1 MQKTASRLILLLFLF
16 SPTAIAQW
24 MVITPQIVDQYRILN
39 GEVEAINK
47 ATVSSQTAGR
57 VEHFH
62 FDVDDF
68 VEKGATI
75 VEFTNIEQKASL
87 KQAVANAEA
96 SKIAYEQAVTDYN
109 RIKEIYQRKLVAK
122 SELDKAL
129 SNRDSLKAKSSAANA
144 AVVNAQKQ
152 LEYTTIVAP
161 YDGIV
166 TKRFVEQGEVV
177 SPGTPIMEGLSLT
190 ELRVVTYIPETIIDN
205 IKSNPEAKILL
216 QGKELNA
223 LDVTIFPYADIK
235 THTFKTRI
243 NFKPDDQTVFPGMT
257 VKVAFKIRDYQ
268 SILVPLSS
276 ILNRS
281 ELTLVY
287 VKQGKNKL
295 LRHVKLGRTRGDN
308 IEVVSGLNLNEE
320 VLINPLA
327 DMDK

>member
-1 MQKTASRLILLLFLF
+1 MIKTKFSLILILFIF
-16 SPTAIAQW
+16 SSAAQAQW
-24 MVITPQIVDQYRILN
+24 MKITPQSVPEYRILN

-75 VEFTNIEQKASL
+75 VEFTNTEQKASL

-96 SKIAYEQAVTDYN
+96 SQINYQQAITDYN
-109 RIKEIYQRKLVAK
+109 RIQELYQKKLVSK
-122 SELDKAL
+122 SELDKAV
-129 SNRDSLKAKSSAANA
+129 SNRDSLKARSSAANA
-144 AVVNAQKQ
+144 VVINAEKQ

-177 SPGTPIMEGLSLT
+177 SPGTPIMEGLSLS
-190 ELRVVTYIPETIIDN
+190 ELRVVTNIPETIIDSV
-205 IKSNPEAKILL
+205 KLKPEAKILVE
-216 QGKELNA
+216 GKELNA
-223 LDVTIFPYADIK
+223 LDVTIFPYADKK

-243 NFKPDDQTVFPGMT
+243 NFNTDDQTVFPGMT

-268 SILVPLSS
+268 TILVPLSAV
-276 ILNRS
+276 INRS

-287 VKQGKNKL
+287 VKHKDNRL

-308 IEVVSGLNLNEE
+308 IEIISGLNFNEE

-327 DMDK
+327 DMDE